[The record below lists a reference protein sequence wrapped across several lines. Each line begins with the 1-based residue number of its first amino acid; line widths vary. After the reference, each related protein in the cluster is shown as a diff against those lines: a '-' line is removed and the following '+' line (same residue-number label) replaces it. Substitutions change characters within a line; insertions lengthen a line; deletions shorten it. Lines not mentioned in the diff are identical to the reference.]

1 MFNSQKIKKCIISVF
16 IAMGTVTYA
25 NEPQVVPELNLSKY
39 QGKWFE
45 ISRFPNPFQ
54 TKCQKNVSVKFGLLE
69 NGFIK
74 VVNSCVQENG
84 TTDSVKGLAKIQD
97 PKSNAKL
104 EVSFFD
110 IFGWRPVWDDYWVL
124 YIDANYQIS
133 VIGDRKQKYGWILS
147 RSKSISKT
155 QTAIVTETL
164 DKNGYDSKKLLYTQH
179 D

>member
-1 MFNSQKIKKCIISVF
+1 MFSHKTIKIIISMF
-16 IAMGTVTYA
+16 LAMGTTTYA
-25 NEPQVVPELNLSKY
+25 TEPQVVPELNLSKY

-45 ISRFPNPFQ
+45 IARFPNPFQ
-54 TKCQKNVSVKFGLLE
+54 TKCQKNVFATYSLLE

-74 VVNSCVQENG
+74 VVNSCVQKNG
-84 TTDSVKGLAKIQD
+84 TINFVNGLAKIQD
-97 PKSNAKL
+97 PRSNAKL

-110 IFGWRPVWDDYWVL
+110 IFGWRPVWGDYWVL
-124 YIDANYQIS
+124 YIDADYQIA

-147 RSKSISKT
+147 RSNSINKVQAT
-155 QTAIVTETL
+155 ILTKTL